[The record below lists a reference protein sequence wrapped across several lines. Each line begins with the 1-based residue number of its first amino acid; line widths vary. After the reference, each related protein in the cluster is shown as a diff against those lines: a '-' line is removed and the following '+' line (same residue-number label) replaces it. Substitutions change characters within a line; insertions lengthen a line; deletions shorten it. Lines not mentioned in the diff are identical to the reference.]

1 MSIIK
6 GWKSFLNENQ
16 MLDTEMNSD
25 SNSDSNMNIGGGSEM
40 NLEESII
47 NEALKIAESQMDYQG
62 EVIDNIPDALA
73 IILSAT
79 SIGEKF
85 DSSEIYDY
93 FTNILK

>member
-25 SNSDSNMNIGGGSEM
+25 SDSNSEM

-47 NEALKIAESQMDYQG
+47 NEALKITESQMDYQG

>member
-16 MLDTEMNSD
+16 MLDSEMNSE
-25 SNSDSNMNIGGGSEM
+25 MNIGGGSGSGSEM

>member
-6 GWKSFLNENQ
+6 GWKSFLNENVSE
-16 MLDTEMNSD
+16 LDSD
-25 SNSDSNMNIGGGSEM
+25 SDTQSDFKM

-47 NEALKIAESQMDYQG
+47 NEALNIAESQMDYQG

-73 IILSAT
+73 VILSTT
-79 SIGEKF
+79 SIGDNF

-93 FTNILK
+93 FNNILK

>member
-6 GWKSFLNENQ
+6 GWKSFLNENVNE
-16 MLDTEMNSD
+16 LDSGTQSD
-25 SNSDSNMNIGGGSEM
+25 FKM

-47 NEALKIAESQMDYQG
+47 NEALNIAESQMDYQG

-73 IILSAT
+73 VILSTT
-79 SIGEKF
+79 SIGDNF

-93 FTNILK
+93 FNNILK

>member
-6 GWKSFLNENQ
+6 GWKSFLNENVNE
-16 MLDTEMNSD
+16 LDSD
-25 SNSDSNMNIGGGSEM
+25 TQSDFKM

>member
-25 SNSDSNMNIGGGSEM
+25 SDSNSEM